1 MLFLGK
7 KEKSMIDEKLVKQI
21 SYAVYVAKGNRDVK
35 LFCNAMRMSNHEPI
49 LDLLKRNIKELP
61 DRKLLQLISNNSEG
75 RITKKHLYDICGYS
89 ESDPE
94 EDQTWKNFN
103 PERGSV
109 YLGDLGYF
117 NSGSEIGSTRPLLV
131 IQNDKGNR
139 FSTTTIIIPISSK
152 CRFTSKIHI
161 PLKKD
166 LGFKMD
172 CELQIE
178 QIRTI
183 STQRLFVN
191 GGVPY
196 KITKLPN
203 YKMKEV
209 ENGLKLSLGFES
221 LMFEEGRVFE
231 MVEHIRTLQSMN
243 KRTPNIIKIIDQKFN
258 ELKDY
263 CSMHG
268 KNLKLVMQE
277 YDRINGYVSQV
288 V

>member
-7 KEKSMIDEKLVKQI
+7 KEKSMIDEKLLKTLA
-21 SYAVYVAKGNRDVK
+21 YTTHVAKGNRDVK

-49 LDLLKRNIKELP
+49 LDILKRNIKELP

-117 NSGSEIGSTRPLLV
+117 NSGSEIGGTRPLLV

-152 CRFTSKIHI
+152 CRFTSKIHVS
-161 PLKKD
+161 LKKD

-178 QIRTI
+178 QVRNI

-196 KITKLPN
+196 KITTLPN
-203 YKMKEV
+203 YKMKEA
-209 ENGLKLSLGFES
+209 ENALKLGLGFEP
-221 LMFEEGRVFE
+221 LMFKEGKMFE
-231 MVEHIRTLQSMN
+231 MIEHLKVLQNMD
-243 KRTPNIIKIIDQKFN
+243 KRNPSIIEMINQKMG
-258 ELKDY
+258 ELIDY

-268 KNLKLVMQE
+268 KNLKMAMQE
-277 YDRINGYVSQV
+277 YDRINGYVNQAI
-288 V
+288 